1 MTKETKF
8 NILEEQ
14 NHFELWEIQGNTGSR
29 DQESTEEMI
38 TSKRNY
44 PTDVVLLT
52 GGKSFLQIWQ
62 YDNIII

>member
-8 NILEEQ
+8 NILEETKP
-14 NHFELWEIQGNTGSR
+14 LRVIQGNTGSR